1 MNKIQKLGILILT
14 GFLISCSSNK
24 ILFPTQ
30 LQFSSNAQI
39 VLNEF
44 IPYIQS
50 KGYTILNINDTRM
63 TMSGTNGFLTA
74 EYLETDWLK
83 SGVFNESSGNEYLIK
98 QKVWII
104 LDSGMITI
112 ESVVGYIDNGKVRTQ
127 DNSPPELYSIVSALP
142 EGLRNLVAS
151 KSL

>member
-1 MNKIQKLGILILT
+1 
-14 GFLISCSSNK
+14 
-24 ILFPTQ
+24 
-30 LQFSSNAQI
+30 
-39 VLNEF
+39 
-44 IPYIQS
+44 
-50 KGYTILNINDTRM
+50 M